1 MAAINKNALL
11 SNSMSNYAEPIIGEI
26 REIYSA
32 IKVLTDVEIYQ
43 DTSYHLKEIFQRL
56 EYLIA
61 LDVSDKRAEELLSNS
76 GLNSTFDVITQFRSM
91 YIAKLEIEHAKAIIR
106 SRDPWEALKKF
117 AHLPNYLQLAR
128 TEYQGSGLRPGD
140 CVLFLGSGP
149 LPLSLIILCH
159 LYGLEGI
166 GIEQEPVRAE
176 LSGAVLQKLELSDRI
191 KIIDGNHFSVP
202 LEERPAL
209 VMVAAQA
216 EPKKGIFDHLAKVL
230 PAGRKVSY
238 RIYEKGLRKL
248 LDTFSGYE
256 LPEQFEEYLRVRPKP
271 PANNTVVFLTTR
283 SSNKRKRIKNDYE
296 RL

>member
-1 MAAINKNALL
+1 MAVINKNALL

-32 IKVLTDVEIYQ
+32 INGLTDVEIYQ
-43 DTSYHLKEIFQRL
+43 DTSNHLKAVFQRL

-61 LDVSDKRAEELLSNS
+61 LDISDKHAEELLSNS
-76 GLNSTFDVITQFRSM
+76 GLNSAFDVITQFRSM

-106 SRDPWEALKKF
+106 SSDSWEALKNF

-128 TEYQGSGLRPGD
+128 TEYQGSGLKPGER
-140 CVLFLGSGP
+140 VLFLGSGP

-159 LYGLEGI
+159 QYGLEGI
-166 GIEQEPVRAE
+166 GIEQEPDRAE
-176 LSGAVLQKLELSDRI
+176 LSRAVLEKLGLSDRI
-191 KIIDGNHFSVP
+191 KIIWGNHFSVP
-202 LEERPAL
+202 LEELPAL

-216 EPKKGIFDHLAKVL
+216 EPKKGIFDHLARVL
-230 PAGRKVSY
+230 PAGTKVSY
-238 RIYEKGLRKL
+238 RSYEKGLRKL
-248 LDTFSGYE
+248 LDTFYRYE
-256 LPEQFEEYLRVRPKP
+256 LPAQFKEYLRVRPKP

-283 SSNKRKRIKNDYE
+283 SRNKRKRIKNDYE